1 MWKQAFPVYPRLSVM
16 GRRNFDI
23 AKLLD
28 ENGVRDLQNTKLG
41 WRLASEMTNATTHS
55 KLRAK
60 NLIILIKLKQKMDTD
75 RD

>member
-1 MWKQAFPVYPRLSVM
+1 M